1 MEERKMFEKISVNS
15 IMVSEFGG
23 FQNSKLQHFEY
34 EYFLSHFVRM
44 SQKKGEWITECTL
57 AEFMKDF
64 DPVPILI
71 YDEADF
77 ARLLKELVELGYIK
91 INVHNRTIKVTKKF
105 ENFCFDYLRGK

>member
-1 MEERKMFEKISVNS
+1 MFKQIPVNA

-34 EYFLSHFVRM
+34 EYFLSHFVWM

-57 AEFMKDF
+57 TEFLKEF

-77 ARLLKELVELGYIK
+77 ARLLNELARLGYIK
-91 INVHNRTIKVTKKF
+91 IDVHRGTIKVTKKF
-105 ENFCFDYLRGK
+105 ENFCLDYLYGKYSF